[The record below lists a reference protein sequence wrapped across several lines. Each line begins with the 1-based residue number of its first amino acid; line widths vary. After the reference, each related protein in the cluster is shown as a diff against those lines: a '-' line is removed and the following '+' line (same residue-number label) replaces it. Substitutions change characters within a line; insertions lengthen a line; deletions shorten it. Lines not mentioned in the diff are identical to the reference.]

1 MDVSLESKSLP
12 SVGNS
17 RKSYLQVTSQKLA
30 RGALQ
35 GEFRDLD
42 IKYLKQNIRKLQE
55 KFRCTVQNGDLV
67 VNIIRVCFF
76 IVGGNGSGELRVSD
90 EPSCP
95 GNLNCRLRMLSG
107 NSIRIPQE
115 DMWRAPLS
123 GLPQGKAHGTREHH
137 TPDDSI
143 SYPDMLSRS
152 LTNLGDETSGT
163 LVLVMIALS
172 SPYQASFLS
181 LCFPDETTDC
191 GVVVEPTKVID
202 GVVPHDEYRDEMDMM
217 SMSQITE
224 MVQLEPTSPF
234 NLFGV
239 SAIEVTEEIH
249 TVLAPELMVDVT
261 VGDDLFEDTISSIEG
276 ASDFMDP
283 PLSFDILFGFISRSN
298 DVYDS
303 TSMDLSIFEYLPVSF
318 DSIYI
323 SAPYSPTPQILDID
337 DEIV

>member
-1 MDVSLESKSLP
+1 M
-12 SVGNS
+12 
-17 RKSYLQVTSQKLA
+17 
-30 RGALQ
+30 
-35 GEFRDLD
+35 
-42 IKYLKQNIRKLQE
+42 
-55 KFRCTVQNGDLV
+55 
-67 VNIIRVCFF
+67 
-76 IVGGNGSGELRVSD
+76 
-90 EPSCP
+90 
-95 GNLNCRLRMLSG
+95 
-107 NSIRIPQE
+107 
-115 DMWRAPLS
+115 
-123 GLPQGKAHGTREHH
+123 
-137 TPDDSI
+137 
-143 SYPDMLSRS
+143 
-152 LTNLGDETSGT
+152 
-163 LVLVMIALS
+163 MIALS

-261 VGDDLFEDTISSIEG
+261 VGEDLFEDTISSIEG